1 MKVKKLIAM
10 ALAAGMTVSVLAACG
25 QKPGDDSENTGSGSQ
40 AEQSASGDEK
50 KEEPVT
56 INYLTSSMDFAK
68 ASDEINAELQK
79 VYPYLTVNIEHIADN
94 YEAVLKTKLQT
105 DSAPDIFSG
114 QGYVA
119 MRPYVEAGHVEDL
132 SNSGLKECLLE
143 NYVEAGT
150 MDGKLYGIP
159 TMTQTFGLL
168 YNKDALASAGVNE
181 PPKTVSELK
190 DAIEKLKAAGIQ
202 PFASGLK
209 EQWVCYQWFWY
220 AQSPVLEDMSAWYD
234 SMNAGEGTFKNDK
247 TEDIFALYDL
257 IFQNCGD
264 KPLSSDFTEMCHKL
278 GTGEAAMALEG
289 DWSYPETVKV
299 NPEANIG
306 MAGFPIDENP
316 DNATV
321 LTDVAEVLF
330 VSSQSKHKD
339 AAIDFLKWVL
349 SKEGA
354 ECMSSISKAA
364 SPSNANPEIEL
375 SDFAADGNQWINDGK
390 KTAPFSWS
398 YWTSGIM
405 DLAGKDLQAYFSG
418 TMTLDEMMDDLD
430 AQWTKSNQ

>member
-1 MKVKKLIAM
+1 MKVKKIIAIVLGM
-10 ALAAGMTVSVLAACG
+10 GISLSMLTPCGAAV
-25 QKPGDDSENTGSGSQ
+25 E
-40 AEQSASGDEK
+40 EK
-50 KEEPVT
+50 EPVT
-56 INYLTSSMDFAK
+56 INYLTTSMQYAK
-68 ASDEINAELQK
+68 ASDEINTELQK

-105 DSAPDIFSG
+105 DSAPDVFGG

-119 MRPYVEAGHVEDL
+119 MAPYVQAGHVEDL
-132 SNSGLKECLLE
+132 SDSGLKECLIESYLPS
-143 NYVEAGT
+143 GT

-159 TMTQTFGLL
+159 TQTQTFGLL
-168 YNKDALASAGVNE
+168 YNEDTLVAAGVNE
-181 PPKTVSELK
+181 IPKTVSELK
-190 DAIEKLKAAGIQ
+190 EAIDKLNAAGIQ

-220 AQSPVLEDMSAWYD
+220 AQSPVLEDMNAWYN
-234 SMNAGEGTFKNDK
+234 SMNTGEGSFKNDK
-247 TEDIFALYDL
+247 TEDIFALFDL
-257 IFQNCGD
+257 IYQNCGD
-264 KPLSSDFTEMCHKL
+264 KPLASDFTEMCHQL

-289 DWSYPETVKV
+289 DWAYPETVKV

-306 MAGFPIDENP
+306 MAGFPIDEDPN
-316 DNATV
+316 NATV

-330 VSSQSKHKD
+330 VSSQSEHKD
-339 AAIDFLKWVL
+339 AAIDFLKWIL

-354 ECMSSISKAA
+354 ELMSAIGGAG

-375 SDFAADGNQWINDGK
+375 TDFAADGNKWINEGK
-390 KTAPFSWS
+390 KSAPFAWS

-418 TMTLDEMMDDLD
+418 TMTLDEMMDDLN
-430 AQWTKSNQ
+430 AQWAKANQ